1 MIRQISKFVH
11 MGFIITLI
19 LVGLVLIFAEILLVP
34 GVGIAGI
41 LGLLSMGGSCFYA
54 FYEFGN
60 TVGAIVTAVNAVL
73 IVALTIWVLRAK
85 TWKRMSLETN
95 IDSKAVEGA
104 TLSVGEKGKTLT
116 RLAPMGS
123 ARFGNYVVE
132 VKSLEGMLDPET
144 QVEVVLI
151 EDNKIYVKP
160 VGTEY

>member
-1 MIRQISKFVH
+1 

-19 LVGLVLIFAEILLVP
+19 LVGLVLIFAEILLIP

-60 TVGAIVTAVNAVL
+60 TAGAIVTAINAVL
-73 IVALTIWVLRAK
+73 IVALTVWVLRAK

-132 VKSLEGMLDPET
+132 VKALEGMLDPDVL
-144 QVEVVLI
+144 VEVVLI

-160 VGTEY
+160 IVY

>member
-1 MIRQISKFVH
+1 

-19 LVGLVLIFAEILLVP
+19 LVGLVLIFAEILLIP
-34 GVGIAGI
+34 GVGVAGV

-60 TVGAIVTAVNAVL
+60 TVGAIVTAVVAVL

-95 IDSKAVEGA
+95 IDSKAVPSEA
-104 TLSVGEKGKTLT
+104 SIIAVGDRGKTLT

-123 ARFGNYVVE
+123 ARFGDYVIE
-132 VKSLEGMLDPET
+132 VKSLEGMLDPGID
-144 QVEVVLI
+144 VEVVLI
-151 EDNKIYVKP
+151 EDNRITVRP
-160 VGTEY
+160 LI